1 MQVYWHN
8 FRPISF
14 NFFIPS
20 IPIAISIDSFHIIS
34 HVSLLFIDCTL
45 YPLKSIS
52 ECSLLTT
59 KKFLAMCNQ
68 AARQAPSFSAPSTNI
83 PPFPVTT
90 DIRRA
95 TLRFAAAQCYATLIS
110 LSLSLSLTTHF
121 DVSSSYD
128 QPPTT
133 PPSHPAHAT
142 ILCSRS
148 HSAASI
154 LCPSTFHSCATS
166 AGKKSSFGKFREC
179 HQSDNCILYKTIVGN
194 CRKKKLK

>member
-20 IPIAISIDSFHIIS
+20 IPIPISIDSFHIIS

-52 ECSLLTT
+52 ECSLLTA

-83 PPFPVTT
+83 PPFPPTT

-95 TLRFAAAQCYATLIS
+95 TLRFAAAQCYATLILLS
-110 LSLSLSLTTHF
+110 LSLSLSRPTSTCRRPTTNLPPHP
-121 DVSSSYD
+121 
-128 QPPTT
+128 PPTRRMLQFYALDPT
-133 PPSHPAHAT
+133 VLRVFCVHRRFIRVRRLLARRVPLENSE
-142 ILCSRS
+142 
-148 HSAASI
+148 SAI
-154 LCPSTFHSCATS
+154 KVITVYY
-166 AGKKSSFGKFREC
+166 
-179 HQSDNCILYKTIVGN
+179 I
-194 CRKKKLK
+194 KL

>member
-20 IPIAISIDSFHIIS
+20 IPIPISIDSFHIIS

-110 LSLSLSLTTHF
+110 LSLSLSHDPLRRVVVLRPPYLHTPLPPGACYNF
-121 DVSSSYD
+121 MLSIPQCCEYFVSIDVSFVCD
-128 QPPTT
+128 VCWQEEFLWKIQRV
-133 PPSHPAHAT
+133 PS
-142 ILCSRS
+142 
-148 HSAASI
+148 
-154 LCPSTFHSCATS
+154 
-166 AGKKSSFGKFREC
+166 K
-179 HQSDNCILYKTIVGN
+179 
-194 CRKKKLK
+194 